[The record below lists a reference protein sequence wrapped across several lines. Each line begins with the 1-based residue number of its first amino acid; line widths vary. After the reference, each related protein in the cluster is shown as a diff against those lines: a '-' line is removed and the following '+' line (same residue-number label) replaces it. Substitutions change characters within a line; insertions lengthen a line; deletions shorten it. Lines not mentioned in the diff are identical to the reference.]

1 MYSQGLDLRQKR
13 MQSYA
18 SIGLGARVLTAY
30 FSQCDETE
38 MI

>member
-1 MYSQGLDLRQKR
+1 MYSQDLDLRQKR

-18 SIGLGARVLTAY
+18 SIELGARVLIAN